1 MRRRENSKAEGTA
14 SLLSL
19 EGRVKRFNLRRIS
32 KALLRCS
39 HPRKSGGEGRLY
51 WRKNWAGEHK
61 ALEANHLEHIRKH
74 QSPKDSN
81 QRPHDLN
88 PSATE
93 KKWIWEATREASGR
107 GRNLKCRH
115 CSQRTPVL
123 SPLTPTRP
131 WHQDLIFLKTLGE
144 VYKAKMMLTS

>member
-93 KKWIWEATREASGR
+93 KKMDLRSYQRSQWE
-107 GRNLKCRH
+107 
-115 CSQRTPVL
+115 
-123 SPLTPTRP
+123 
-131 WHQDLIFLKTLGE
+131 GE
-144 VYKAKMMLTS
+144 KFKM